1 MIGVA
6 LSTRLSAVSP
16 TASVAAFLLLPNG
29 LTSRSPASTLC
40 RSASDSAGY
49 TSMPCLISSPR
60 IRNTLSAPAVA
71 TAAKGTN
78 RPAITFALGER
89 LLRRGTSAL
98 RPSAT
103 PQDALTARRYD
114 CTMVEVESGIDL
126 FALEK
131 LIPTLTDW
139 FVTCH
144 PSVPAVC
151 TQSVLSLYLS
161 IEPLVRT
168 PRPGVSIPAV
178 TTKLVKT
185 KLDMRKGRKT
195 GLPVSCTLVSVLALI
210 VPSLHRL

>member
-1 MIGVA
+1 
-6 LSTRLSAVSP
+6 
-16 TASVAAFLLLPNG
+16 
-29 LTSRSPASTLC
+29 
-40 RSASDSAGY
+40 
-49 TSMPCLISSPR
+49 
-60 IRNTLSAPAVA
+60 
-71 TAAKGTN
+71 
-78 RPAITFALGER
+78 
-89 LLRRGTSAL
+89 
-98 RPSAT
+98 
-103 PQDALTARRYD
+103 
-114 CTMVEVESGIDL
+114 MVEVESGIDL